1 MDPTSYRIWQNW
13 AERIRQSGMQ
23 HVTASLLEASGPL
36 NLAAAQMVYL
46 SQPLLR
52 GLLSA
57 EQLTAMARLL
67 EEPVHTAAFVADL
80 QGIER

>member
-1 MDPTSYRIWQNW
+1 MDSTSHRILRNW
-13 AERIRQSGMQ
+13 AERIKDNGMQ
-23 HVTASLLEASGPL
+23 HITASLLEASGPL

-57 EQLTAMARLL
+57 DQLTALARLL

-80 QGIER
+80 QEIER